1 MIISCKASKLAVRSS
16 VTFIYSANASV
27 LVLRVW
33 HQLFKRLFKYRVK
46 IVLTQKYHTW
56 SQKQFHNLGCK
67 LPENSCCS
75 VFVLYNAMSW
85 KKVMDFGENPSFHH
99 LHKKRASN
107 YSFPVIIFNLHLLT
121 LVRLVGFCREF

>member
-1 MIISCKASKLAVRSS
+1 MIISYKASKLAMRSS

-27 LVLRVW
+27 LVLSVW
-33 HQLFKRLFKYRVK
+33 HELFKLLFKYTVK
-46 IVLTQKYHTW
+46 IVLTQKHRTW
-56 SQKQFHNLGCK
+56 SQKQFHNLDCK
-67 LPENSCCS
+67 LSENGCCS

-85 KKVMDFGENPSFHH
+85 KKVIHFGENASSHH

-121 LVRLVGFCREF
+121 LVRLVGFC